1 MKGAIVYLDFDEK
14 ELLNSIKGIYG
25 ITFHRYFSFPG
36 PSKVIMRAISIKEKS
51 LHPKIFTKY
60 PSLEE
65 KNQKSPEELVF
76 RWESDTEEKK
86 SSKKENNKK
95 KKKDKN
101 KK

>member
-60 PSLEE
+60 PSLEG
-65 KNQKSPEELVF
+65 KNQPESRSVSF
-76 RWESDTEEKK
+76 SMG
-86 SSKKENNKK
+86 
-95 KKKDKN
+95 
-101 KK
+101 